1 MTARVKFVTP
11 ASLRWC
17 QDTNRVLVI
26 DEATGLAV
34 SLSGLDAALW
44 KWYGLGYK
52 DADVLEFTRAFL
64 NLPREETRARLN
76 QILTNWVEA
85 GLLVEEHAP

>member
-1 MTARVKFVTP
+1 MTARMKFVTP
-11 ASLRWC
+11 SSLRWC
-17 QDTNRVLVI
+17 QDTNRVLGI
-26 DEATGLAV
+26 DEETGLAV
-34 SLSGLDAALW
+34 SLVGLDAAVW
-44 KWYGLGYK
+44 KWFGLGYP
-52 DADVLEFTRAFL
+52 DADVLAFSRAFL

>member
-1 MTARVKFVTP
+1 MTARLKFVTP

-26 DEATGLAV
+26 DEESGLAV
-34 SLSGLDAALW
+34 SLVGLDAAVW
-44 KWYGLGYK
+44 KWFGLGYS
-52 DADVLEFTRAFL
+52 DADVLEFTRLFL
-64 NLPREETRARLN
+64 HLPHAETRARLN

-85 GLLVEEHAP
+85 GLLEEEQAP